1 MTRIYYT
8 TCICGHEEE
17 DHQFGYGECQVE
29 GCLCAAYEPEEEE
42 WGTLPYSEEVGDE
55 SEEDT

>member
-1 MTRIYYT
+1 MTRTYYT

-17 DHQFGYGECQVE
+17 NHFLGYGECQVE

-42 WGTLPYSEEVGDE
+42 WDTPLYSEESGDDGE
-55 SEEDT
+55 KD